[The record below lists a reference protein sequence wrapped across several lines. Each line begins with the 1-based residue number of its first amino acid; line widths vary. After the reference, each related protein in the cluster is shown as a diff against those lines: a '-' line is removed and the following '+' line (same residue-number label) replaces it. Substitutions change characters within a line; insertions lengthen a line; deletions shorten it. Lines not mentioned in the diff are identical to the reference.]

1 MIGEMA
7 GTSETHGIN
16 SKLEIRNSKQI
27 PIIKKQ
33 KILNEPVSDFDLSF
47 EFPGLFRISSFGF
60 RIFVNDA

>member
-27 PIIKKQ
+27 RMVKKH
-33 KILNEPVSDFDLSF
+33 KILNEPVSDFDVWF
-47 EFPGLFRISSFGF
+47 
-60 RIFVNDA
+60 